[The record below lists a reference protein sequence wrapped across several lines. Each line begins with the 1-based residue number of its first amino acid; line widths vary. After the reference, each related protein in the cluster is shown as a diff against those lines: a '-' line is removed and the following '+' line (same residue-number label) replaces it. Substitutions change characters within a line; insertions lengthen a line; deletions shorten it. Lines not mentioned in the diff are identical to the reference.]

1 MALRVHTYV
10 LLMYNCVSWVAVAV
24 AGWGSHI
31 CIYLMQQTDCW
42 NCQKLN
48 FSSYF
53 IQAHSSTPQ
62 LLTHLRPKCTPSEW
76 VTRQSVKLK
85 LAGTFY
91 CAQIYSQIHS
101 FFFFVHFCSLPNFS
115 QLLCIFAIWLISFFD
130 VRSAY
135 ITCAKFHSTRAEQS
149 RAEQSVGV
157 KRWSRTKDFGW
168 QLFACL
174 AFGIRLF
181 VALSKVALAS
191 HKPVALYT
199 LSYIY
204 IYRVLCCSWHFCTP
218 LLF

>member
-1 MALRVHTYV
+1 MCVNHYNTYVHSYLVWLTQLCKRVFRKSPEQESVSVWMALRVHTYV

-101 FFFFVHFCSLPNFS
+101 FFFLYIFVVSRIS
-115 QLLCIFAIWLISFFD
+115 RSFF
-130 VRSAY
+130 AY
-135 ITCAKFHSTRAEQS
+135 LP
-149 RAEQSVGV
+149 
-157 KRWSRTKDFGW
+157 FG
-168 QLFACL
+168 
-174 AFGIRLF
+174 
-181 VALSKVALAS
+181 
-191 HKPVALYT
+191 
-199 LSYIY
+199 
-204 IYRVLCCSWHFCTP
+204 
-218 LLF
+218 

>member
-24 AGWGSHI
+24 ADWGSHI

-135 ITCAKFHSTRAEQS
+135 ITCAKFHSTRAEQGI
-149 RAEQSVGV
+149 AERSSKALKQNKGFWLAVICMFGVWHSTFCCFKQSSA
-157 KRWSRTKDFGW
+157 RFS
-168 QLFACL
+168 Q
-174 AFGIRLF
+174 
-181 VALSKVALAS
+181 AS
-191 HKPVALYT
+191 SALYT
-199 LSYIY
+199 LIYIY
-204 IYRVLCCSWHFCTP
+204 I
-218 LLF
+218 